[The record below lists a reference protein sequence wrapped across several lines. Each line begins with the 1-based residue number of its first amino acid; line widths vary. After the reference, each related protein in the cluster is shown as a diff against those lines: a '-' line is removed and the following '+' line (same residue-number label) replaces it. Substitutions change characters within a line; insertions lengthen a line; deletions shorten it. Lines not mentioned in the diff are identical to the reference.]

1 MSEKK
6 DEFEE
11 EYTEE
16 LTEEELNDTFEA
28 LKGKFVIIEDLDSNI
43 LEGILI
49 GFDGNAIEVKLD
61 PNEEKSKVDIPLSEI
76 ASLSWVYEENG
87 EEKTYTLE
95 F

>member
-6 DEFEE
+6 DDMEE
-11 EYTEE
+11 GYTEE
-16 LTEEELNDTFEA
+16 LTEEELNDTLNA

-43 LEGILI
+43 LEGTLI
-49 GFDGNAIEVKLD
+49 EFDGNAVKVKLD
-61 PNEEKSKVDIPLSEI
+61 PNEEKSEVDIPLSEI